1 MVIGPPTISRMWD
14 YCFVVA
20 QSGWLFW
27 LHPVVTKW
35 LYHTSTGHVVM
46 YLLGSRSM
54 QGMFGASVSE
64 LYLLI
69 KSLIIIKIQSVYIGT
84 VS

>member
-1 MVIGPPTISRMWD
+1 MFWLT
-14 YCFVVA
+14 VVA
-20 QSGWLFW
+20 QSVWLFW
-27 LHPVVTKW
+27 LHAVVTKW
-35 LYHTSTGHVVM
+35 LYHTYTGHVVM

-69 KSLIIIKIQSVYIGT
+69 KSLINTKIHSVYIET